1 MTAFYNSDLP
11 RAPKAWSKHERN
23 FQVAFL
29 VFSGLTVLV
38 GTVAIIGTGGVA
50 SLWLRN
56 PVMWC
61 VTVAL
66 CAGVRRLRMPPPWV
80 AAMMIVAVALSIL
93 VGPNQ
98 AGVHRWIA
106 VGSVQLNVAA
116 LVMPSAI
123 LLADRGIRLNGQ
135 PKYAVAAL
143 GMAAM
148 LAWQPDMSQ
157 LIALIAAAV
166 MWAVAQRKFRSLRW
180 IIPVALVTLL
190 ICAGRPDP
198 LDSVPHVE
206 GVFHLAAEV
215 SPILALCGWA
225 CLLLTSLSP
234 LVLAN
239 DVNKRPAAVGL
250 AAYFLVCGFACLYG
264 AFPVPLA
271 GYGISFI
278 LGWLVGA
285 TALVMK

>member
-1 MTAFYNSDLP
+1 MTAFYNSDVSVAP
-11 RAPKAWSKHERN
+11 RVWSKDERN
-23 FQVAFL
+23 FQVAFV
-29 VFSGLTVLV
+29 VFSGLTVLA

-66 CAGVRRLRMPPPWV
+66 CAGVRKLRMPPPWV
-80 AAMMIVAVALSIL
+80 AATMIVALALSIL

-98 AGVHRWIA
+98 SGVHRWLA

-123 LLADRGIRLNGQ
+123 LLADRGIRMHEQ
-135 PKYAVAAL
+135 QRYAVAAL

-148 LAWQPDMSQ
+148 LAWQPDISQ
-157 LIALIAAAV
+157 LMALIAAAV
-166 MWAVAQRKFRSLRW
+166 VWAVAQRRYRSLRW
-180 IIPVALVTLL
+180 IVPVALVTLL
-190 ICAGRPDP
+190 ISVGRPDP

-206 GVFHLAAEV
+206 GIFHLAAEV
-215 SPILALCGWA
+215 SPILAFCGGA

-239 DVNKRPAAVGL
+239 DVNKRPAAAGL
-250 AAYFLVCGFACLYG
+250 AAYFLVSGFAYLYG

-278 LGWLVGA
+278 LGWLIGA